1 MPDLRVQL
9 IFKDTLHSGDEG
21 ELVTQESWHVPVLL
35 GLAGA
40 FEGLSVQQE
49 GEEGVLPLLLLQLA
63 QTGQGGS
70 GAGVPG
76 EPLQRG
82 AHPKHPMARQG
93 GMLPTASQTK
103 QLQSRAERE
112 GGPS

>member
-1 MPDLRVQL
+1 M

-63 QTGQGGS
+63 QTGQGGA
-70 GAGVPG
+70 GA
-76 EPLQRG
+76 
-82 AHPKHPMARQG
+82 
-93 GMLPTASQTK
+93 
-103 QLQSRAERE
+103 
-112 GGPS
+112 